1 MFTALCI
8 GFLCVFVFGT
18 GIRFGVLAGFLGRAG
33 VLPGSDGCTAQRVRT
48 QALIP
53 FIWQFYL
60 FIRAPRILD
69 KFRNIILRTLLTLS
83 PTPD

>member
-1 MFTALCI
+1 M
-8 GFLCVFVFGT
+8 
-18 GIRFGVLAGFLGRAG
+18 
-33 VLPGSDGCTAQRVRT
+33 DVRHKESET

-69 KFRNIILRTLLTLS
+69 KFRNIILKTLLTLS
-83 PTPD
+83 PNAVTAHVES